1 MNSVEHPY
9 FRIERRP
16 AKYAGGPWRAAATLV
31 RKDTDEP
38 VEHVSAKAA
47 SAEAAE
53 RQLTAAVEARL
64 AALERP
70 KDWGRDP
77 TIPRLLQRYL
87 QVNDQVYGIVLRAE
101 AATEP
106 EASMLRRD
114 AEAYERAELQAIE
127 EQIAA
132 LTESQRRELATPT
145 EEQWARRQDPRVLD
159 ILTAKK
165 RLSQFIPNPS
175 PAVQAGYQRLDQALN
190 EEP

>member
-16 AKYAGGPWRAAATLV
+16 AKYAGGPWRAAAAIV

-38 VEHVSAKAA
+38 VDHISAKAA

-53 RQLTAAVEARL
+53 QQLTAAVEDRL

-77 TIPRLLQRYL
+77 TVPRVVQRYL
-87 QVNDQVYGIVLRAE
+87 QMSDQVYGIVQRAE
-101 AATEP
+101 VAAEP
-106 EASMLRRD
+106 EASLLRRD
-114 AEAYERAELQAIE
+114 AEAYERAELQAIA

-145 EEQWARRQDPRVLD
+145 EEQWARRQDPWVLD
-159 ILTAKK
+159 ILTTKK
-165 RLSQFIPNPS
+165 RLSQLIPDPS
-175 PAVQAGYQRLDQALN
+175 PAVEAGYQQLDQALN
-190 EEP
+190 E